1 MELNTIAAIGEMSS
15 VIVFH
20 TAGIKAVG
28 VESAEEARR
37 AVMELV
43 RSDTKII
50 YLTENYFEALSDLIE
65 KYRASAYPII
75 IPIPDRAGSMGL
87 GEKKVISN
95 MEKAIGTNI
104 FDK

>member
-1 MELNTIAAIGEMSS
+1 MEQNTIAAVGEMSS

-28 VESAEEARR
+28 AESPEEARR
-37 AVMELV
+37 AIMELV
-43 RSDTKII
+43 RDNTKII
-50 YLTENYFEALSDLIE
+50 YLTENYFEALPDLIE
-65 KYRASAYPII
+65 KYRASAYPVI
-75 IPIPDRAGSMGL
+75 IPIPDRTGSRGL

>member
-1 MELNTIAAIGEMSS
+1 MEHNTIAAVGEMSS

-20 TAGIKAVG
+20 TAGIRAVG
-28 VESAEEARR
+28 ADTPEEARR

-43 RSDTKII
+43 KEDTKII
-50 YLTENYFEALSDLIE
+50 YLTENYFDELDDLIE
-65 KYRASAYPII
+65 KYRASAYPVI
-75 IPIPDRAGSMGL
+75 IPIPDRTGSRGL